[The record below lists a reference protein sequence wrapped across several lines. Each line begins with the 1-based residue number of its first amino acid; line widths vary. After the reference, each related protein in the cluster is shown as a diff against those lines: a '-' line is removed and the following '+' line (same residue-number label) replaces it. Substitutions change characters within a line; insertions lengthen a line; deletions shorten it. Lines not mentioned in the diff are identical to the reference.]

1 MNSIF
6 IWITLLLVTFLVYST
21 RAFIKTR
28 KKSKFQARLAVYFF
42 LFMLLPI
49 VPLLFLFSSLI
60 INSSNLIA
68 PPEID
73 QALNR
78 SLEILRENLEQKGNT
93 FFQSHTKLLEINQ
106 DILAQN
112 QIEYMGRYSTS
123 DSGLVLNQFLS
134 NNPQMNIPLAHS
146 TTIAKA
152 STRSRSATSRIV
164 EFKEINYF
172 ESYNPLPDSTIF
184 FIGYKIDANT
194 LVSIQQ
200 INQLLKNYT
209 SFTFFRD
216 MVVQNHL
223 VWFLALGLMI
233 ILALISFQLAKA
245 ISGGISEPIL
255 GLAKGMEQVGEGDL
269 DHRVN
274 IKAKD
279 EIGFLIE
286 SFNKMTS
293 ELQISR
299 ENLKKAERAAA
310 WRDVARQISHEI
322 KNPLTPI
329 ELSLYRL
336 KTAIPEGSEGYP
348 DMIASVRIIEEEI
361 ASMRRLASSFSE
373 FARMPQ
379 LELKKENIDE
389 LIRDCIALYQN
400 YPIHFENNATTHTLH
415 LDREQIRRAIN
426 NLLKNAIEASPEKL
440 PIRVVLTNPESVEL
454 SVRIT
459 IQDQGTG
466 IEKSLLKKI
475 LKPYYTTKK
484 EGSGLGLFIVN
495 RIISEHGGKFIIESE
510 KDKGTTINIEL

>member
-6 IWITLLLVTFLVYST
+6 IWITLLLIIILGYST
-21 RAFIKTR
+21 QALIKTR
-28 KKSKFQARLAVYFF
+28 KKSRFQARLAVYFY

-49 VPLLFLFSSLI
+49 IPLLFLFSSLI

-78 SLEILRENLEQKGNT
+78 SLEILRQNLEQKGNT
-93 FFQSHTKLLEINQ
+93 YFQSIQNLH
-106 DILAQN
+106 DIQQNNLNNN
-112 QIEYMGRYSTS
+112 QIDYFGSYSPS

-134 NNPQMNIPLAHS
+134 NNPQIDKPLIQSRA
-146 TTIAKA
+146 IAKTLTH
-152 STRSRSATSRIV
+152 SGSNTSRIV
-164 EFKEINYF
+164 EFNNENYF
-172 ESYNPLPDSTIF
+172 ESYIHLPDSIIA
-184 FIGYKIDANT
+184 FIGYKIDSQT
-194 LVSIQQ
+194 LLSIQQ

-209 SFTFFRD
+209 SFSFFRD
-216 MVVQNHL
+216 TVVQNHL
-223 VWFLALGLMI
+223 VWFLALALMI

-245 ISGGISEPIL
+245 ISGGISEPIR

-269 DHRVN
+269 EHRVI

-286 SFNKMTS
+286 SFNNMTS

-379 LELKKENIDE
+379 LELLKENIDE
-389 LIRDCIALYQN
+389 LIKDCVALYQD
-400 YPIHFENNATTHTLH
+400 YPIHYENNAVNQTLH

-426 NLLKNAIEASPEKL
+426 NLLKNAIEASPDKS
-440 PIRVVLTNPESVEL
+440 PIRLELTNAESSDH
-454 SVRIT
+454 SVRII

-466 IEKSLLKKI
+466 IEKALLKKI

-495 RIISEHGGKFIIESE
+495 RIISEHGGKFIIDSE
-510 KDKGTTINIEL
+510 KGKGTTINIEL